1 MRTAI
6 AEDERADA
14 EFLCSC
20 LNTWAFERG
29 VVLVPPPELFP
40 SGDALLESFAPDKY
54 DLIFLDVLMDGVNG
68 MEAAHRIRELD
79 SRCRLVFITSS
90 PDFAV
95 ESYRVSAA
103 YYLLKPYSY
112 DDLRDAL
119 DRCEAQALERGQ
131 YIDLPG
137 REGRQRLYLHQTA
150 YTEYEGRRICVHG
163 GDGSIYYVP
172 MSQGEFSAR
181 LLAYPYFCDCMRGI
195 LVNLEYVEK
204 LLPDR
209 FILKDGRDIPIS
221 RLKYREVREKFL
233 QFTYDRVRGG
243 GK

>member
-1 MRTAI
+1 MRIAI
-6 AEDERADA
+6 AEDEKADT
-14 EFLCSC
+14 ELLCSC
-20 LNTWAFERG
+20 LNTWARERG
-29 VVLVPPPELFP
+29 IVLVPPPELFD
-40 SGDALLESFAPDKY
+40 SGDALLEQFVPDKY
-54 DLIFLDVLMDGVNG
+54 DLIFLDVLMDGING
-68 MEAAHRIRELD
+68 MEAAHKIRETD

-103 YYLLKPYSY
+103 YYLLKPYSCE
-112 DDLRDAL
+112 DLRDAL

-137 REGRQRLYLHQTA
+137 RQRLYLHQTA
-150 YTEYEGRRICVHG
+150 YTEYEGRHICVHG
-163 GDGSIYYVP
+163 GDGSVCHVP
-172 MSQGEFSAR
+172 MSQGEFSSL

-195 LVNLEYVEK
+195 LVNLEYVDK

-209 FILKDGRDIPIS
+209 FMLKDGKDIPIS